1 MTFLDFFAGIG
12 GFRLGLELAGHK
24 CIGFCEKD
32 KFAVKSYRAMFDTEG
47 EWYADDITKLKS
59 EDIPYADIWCG
70 GTPCQDVSIAGKRK
84 GLSGERS
91 GLFFKFIELVKVK
104 EEKDK
109 PIYLIFENVKGLL
122 SSNRGFDFTNYLNC
136 ISEAGYDAIW
146 QVLNSKDFGV
156 PQNRERVFIIANL
169 RTRGRRKILPVR
181 GENAAALKQ
190 IIGGCQGERVYDA
203 EGVACTL
210 TGCGGGGGAKTGL
223 YCVGNINPSGK
234 GMNGNVY
241 SSEGIAPAVTTNK
254 GEGSKIFIDQSYTK
268 PKLTDTSRCITSRY
282 TAGVVNRTAMNSGV
296 LESVPIEF
304 NRNDGILD
312 EIKIAHTISAS
323 DWRGL
328 NRNQT
333 QNAVLEA
340 RAVITPER
348 ENKRQNGRRFKNADE
363 PMFTLTGQDRHGVAV
378 KEATKKGYAE
388 AEIGDSINISV
399 PNSKTRRGRVG
410 KGISNTLD
418 TGCQMATLDKNYRI
432 RRHIP
437 KECFRLQGFPDE
449 LFEKARAVNS
459 DAQLYKQAGN
469 AVTVNVAFAVA
480 ASLPSDDE

>member
-47 EWYADDITKLKS
+47 EWYADDVTKLKS
-59 EDIPYADIWCG
+59 EDIPYADIWCFG
-70 GTPCQDVSIAGKRK
+70 FPCQDISVAGKQRGIRGK
-84 GLSGERS
+84 RS
-91 GLFFKFIELVKVK
+91 GLYFRIIDLIKGK

-109 PIYLIFENVKGLL
+109 PSYLLIENVKNLL
-122 SSNRGFDFTNYLNC
+122 SINNGWDFAAVL
-136 ISEAGYDAIW
+136 SELDEAGYDAIW

-156 PQNRERVFIIANL
+156 PQNIERVFIIANL
-169 RTRGRRKILPVR
+169 RTRGRREILPVR
-181 GENAAALKQ
+181 GENTAALKQ

-223 YCVGNINPSGK
+223 YCIGNINPSGK

-241 SSEGIAPAVTTNK
+241 SSEGIAPTVTTNK

-282 TAGVVNRTAMNSGV
+282 TAGVVNRTAMNS
-296 LESVPIEF
+296 
-304 NRNDGILD
+304 
-312 EIKIAHTISAS
+312 
-323 DWRGL
+323 
-328 NRNQT
+328 
-333 QNAVLEA
+333 AVLEA

-363 PMFTLTGQDRHGVAV
+363 PMFTLTSQDRHGVAV

-432 RRHIP
+432 RRLTP

-480 ASLPSDDE
+480 QSIK

>member
-47 EWYADDITKLKS
+47 EWYADDVTKLKS
-59 EDIPYADIWCG
+59 EDIPYADIWCFG
-70 GTPCQDVSIAGKRK
+70 FPCQDISVAGKQR

-91 GLFFKFIELVKVK
+91 GLYFRIIDLIKGK

-109 PIYLIFENVKGLL
+109 PSYLLIENVKNLL
-122 SSNRGFDFTNYLNC
+122 SINNGWDFAAVL
-136 ISEAGYDAIW
+136 SELDEAGYDAIW

-156 PQNRERVFIIANL
+156 SQNRERVFIIANL
-169 RTRGRRKILPVR
+169 RTRGRREILPVR
-181 GENAAALKQ
+181 GENTAALKQ

-223 YCVGNINPSGK
+223 YCIGNINPSGK

-241 SSEGIAPAVTTNK
+241 SSEGIAPTVTTNK

-282 TAGVVNRTAMNSGV
+282 TAGVVNRTAMNS
-296 LESVPIEF
+296 
-304 NRNDGILD
+304 
-312 EIKIAHTISAS
+312 
-323 DWRGL
+323 
-328 NRNQT
+328 
-333 QNAVLEA
+333 AVLEA

-363 PMFTLTGQDRHGVAV
+363 PMFTLTSQDRHGVAV

-480 ASLPSDDE
+480 QSIK

>member
-47 EWYADDITKLKS
+47 EWYADDVTKLKS

-91 GLFFKFIELVKVK
+91 GLFFKFIELVKAK

-109 PIYLIFENVKGLL
+109 PTYLIFENVKGLL

-169 RTRGRRKILPVR
+169 RTRGRREILPVR
-181 GENAAALKQ
+181 GENTAALKQ

-210 TGCGGGGGAKTGL
+210 TGCGVGGGAKTGL
-223 YCVGNINPSGK
+223 YCIGNINPSGK

-241 SSEGIAPAVTTNK
+241 SSEGIAPTVTTNK

-282 TAGVVNRTAMNSGV
+282 TAGVVNRTAMNS
-296 LESVPIEF
+296 
-304 NRNDGILD
+304 
-312 EIKIAHTISAS
+312 
-323 DWRGL
+323 
-328 NRNQT
+328 
-333 QNAVLEA
+333 AVLEA

-363 PMFTLTGQDRHGVAV
+363 PMFTLTSQDRHGVAV

-432 RRHIP
+432 RRLTP

-480 ASLPSDDE
+480 QSIK